1 MKEGRYE
8 SALDEYT
15 AVAETYSDLNNRL
28 DYARAN
34 RMVGEAYMQMREFDK
49 AIQHQQIYLGI
60 YLYCF
65 IYVFVFYSNLI

>member
-1 MKEGRYE
+1 MKEGRYD
-8 SALDEYT
+8 SAIDEYT
-15 AVAETYSDLNNRL
+15 TVAETYNDLNNRL

-60 YLYCF
+60 YLWVYF
-65 IYVFVFYSNLI
+65 FTV